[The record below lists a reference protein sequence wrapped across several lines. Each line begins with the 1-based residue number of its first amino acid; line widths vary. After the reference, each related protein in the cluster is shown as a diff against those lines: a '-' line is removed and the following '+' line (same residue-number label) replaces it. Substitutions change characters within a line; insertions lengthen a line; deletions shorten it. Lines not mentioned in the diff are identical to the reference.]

1 MRRIIRQPEVKAQ
14 NTALNNILLGIYYR
28 HEFARRNEELIAASK
43 TILGTLGIPLEQ
55 AEHFISP
62 DGKTNMAKA
71 IIDRV
76 KAEPDGSRSQLM
88 DQVASF
94 FGEHRV
100 LPMRCTS
107 GTFFPKLKV
116 SEFKL
121 AFGIWGELMNL
132 ETFALARLRL
142 GHPIMFP
149 VMLIND
155 VQLLDG
161 TVNIGQHLKL
171 HGCNYPVLTSLDTP
185 KEVVSDYFTVLH
197 MLERLEYVN
206 RKEKLYEDEVFTRLP
221 WSEAEAALVTYDFD
235 RTELKKETKKSQVS
249 DFYLKRLRDLTSKR
263 ETKWKEPTAR
273 AETAAYDRALQRGIL
288 WVKNYRCLIADFGG
302 KLPGVPGIS
311 CH

>member
-76 KAEPDGSRSQLM
+76 KAEPDGSCSQLM

-132 ETFALARLRL
+132 ETFALARQPIGKMRLRCGCGFQGSEDIGFSNFVPFGIGL
-142 GHPIMFP
+142 NQAK
-149 VMLIND
+149 LS
-155 VQLLDG
+155 
-161 TVNIGQHLKL
+161 TGQH
-171 HGCNYPVLTSLDTP
+171 CTD
-185 KEVVSDYFTVLH
+185 
-197 MLERLEYVN
+197 
-206 RKEKLYEDEVFTRLP
+206 
-221 WSEAEAALVTYDFD
+221 
-235 RTELKKETKKSQVS
+235 
-249 DFYLKRLRDLTSKR
+249 
-263 ETKWKEPTAR
+263 AR
-273 AETAAYDRALQRGIL
+273 
-288 WVKNYRCLIADFGG
+288 
-302 KLPGVPGIS
+302 
-311 CH
+311 